1 MALPKD
7 SCWHDWPFDADLVLR
22 KTGARRLGDPKLPLA
37 LLALLAREKG
47 HEVKLYQRNAR
58 LEAQS
63 VSSTGQ
69 ASQEYQKEQAQLALG
84 IGDRLFMLSSARS
97 WDEELIIAH
106 RRMATGTL
114 KPEHRQQTSWMSG
127 AFEVPLPSVNRELL
141 NKARPWV
148 EWRPRWNPG
157 AIRGRS
163 RLERLISTGR
173 RVPENAILH
182 GLTPDRSIA
191 EEYWAALSYHL
202 QKKGVDATVHQFTD
216 VRVLPFKW
224 PANQG
229 NDMVQLV
236 RRQYTLSM
244 GRLLF
249 HSDSYDNGESLL
261 VQSAQQ
267 RSRLTAPLSKNLTP
281 RNFGFPDD
289 VHAILRLTH
298 LQHLD
303 DHLPAAQARP
313 KARL

>member
-1 MALPKD
+1 
-7 SCWHDWPFDADLVLR
+7 
-22 KTGARRLGDPKLPLA
+22 
-37 LLALLAREKG
+37 
-47 HEVKLYQRNAR
+47 
-58 LEAQS
+58 
-63 VSSTGQ
+63 
-69 ASQEYQKEQAQLALG
+69 
-84 IGDRLFMLSSARS
+84 MLSSARS

-114 KPEHRQQTSWMSG
+114 
-127 AFEVPLPSVNRELL
+127 V
-141 NKARPWV
+141 
-148 EWRPRWNPG
+148 
-157 AIRGRS
+157 
-163 RLERLISTGR
+163 
-173 RVPENAILH
+173 
-182 GLTPDRSIA
+182 
-191 EEYWAALSYHL
+191 
-202 QKKGVDATVHQFTD
+202 
-216 VRVLPFKW
+216 KW

-267 RSRLTAPLSKNLTP
+267 RSRLTATLSKNLTP